1 MEVSDDAQQNMLKTK
16 EAEEK
21 TTEAETRSTNV
32 EIMGLEEVHSTVDE
46 FVENNKQNEDRKN
59 TEHSDESDSGEKKF
73 SSEREVQKLS
83 EAEENLEHGKD
94 TGVKHVGFNY
104 SKMWGGLKQHW
115 SGLYVCF
122 STSLRFVRATFKVL
136 FVGRRRTRACQRFPC
151 EGENCV
157 V

>member
-59 TEHSDESDSGEKKF
+59 TEHSDESDSREKKI
-73 SSEREVQKLS
+73 SSERKVQKLS
-83 EAEENLEHGKD
+83 EAEENLEHGKG
-94 TGVKHVGFNY
+94 TVVQILVSTAVTHVR
-104 SKMWGGLKQHW
+104 GLKQHW
-115 SGLYVCF
+115 SGLHVWF
-122 STSLRFVRATFKVL
+122 STTSRFVKAAL
-136 FVGRRRTRACQRFPC
+136 
-151 EGENCV
+151 
-157 V
+157 